1 MSIENVILGTLIQA
15 PRFLELINISDNLF
29 STDKRKRA
37 FQIIARL
44 WEEERPQEIDL
55 TLLASRM
62 GGDGD
67 YSFVSSLLSG
77 LQHLSEENFLSY
89 VTELKKKKI
98 SEKINT
104 VSQKNANYHLK
115 HGEVDPELTLELKKL
130 WAEFDSLDV
139 SRGPFIHPLQEIEA
153 KEISWLWEDRIPLGS
168 LTLFVGDPGEGKSIL
183 CEFLAAKISKGEHLP
198 GDFRNIAPQN
208 SIFITGEDNLSDTVR
223 PRADDAGADCNRIFV
238 LNDKVSNGIFK
249 IDEHLPLIEKE
260 VDRIGNMALLV
271 LDPIT
276 ALGIPI
282 FSSTRDEEK
291 TIRARLLPIISLAQR
306 KNLAIIGVHHCN
318 KDSAK
323 KALYRVLGGID
334 FAAAARAV
342 WLIQRDEDNK
352 RRRFFSSLKSNLSK
366 ESPTLAFSI
375 NGPQGHP
382 KITFETD
389 PVDITAAEILGNED
403 FRDHAFQLN
412 EAKTWL
418 GEILKTNPISADK
431 IKELAKKEEISG
443 ATLRR
448 AKNALAILSI
458 KKGNEWYWDLP

>member
-1 MSIENVILGTLIQA
+1 MSLEKIILGTLILS
-15 PRFLELINISDNLF
+15 PRFLELTEISDKF
-29 STDKRKRA
+29 FTTDKRKRA

-44 WEEERPQEIDL
+44 WEEERPEEIDL
-55 TLLASRM
+55 NLLAANL

-67 YSFVSSLLSG
+67 YSFVSSLLDG

-89 VTELKKKKI
+89 VCELKKRRI
-98 SEKINT
+98 SERINT
-104 VSQKNANYHLK
+104 ISQKNANYHLK
-115 HGEVDPELTLELKKL
+115 CGNLDPELTAELRRL
-130 WAEFDSLDV
+130 WIEFDLLDV
-139 SRGPFIHPLQEIEA
+139 NRDPFIHPLQEIEA

-183 CEFLAAKISKGEHLP
+183 CEFLAAKISRGEHLP
-198 GDFRNIAPQN
+198 GSFKSIAAQN

-223 PRADDAGADCNRIFV
+223 PRADDAGADCSRIFV

-249 IDEHLPLIEKE
+249 IDEHLPLIERE
-260 VDRIGNMALLV
+260 VERIGNMALLV

-282 FSSTRDEEK
+282 FSSTHDQEK

-352 RRRFFSSLKSNLSK
+352 HRRFFSSLKSNLSK

-375 NGPQGHP
+375 DGPQGHP

-418 GEILKTNPISADK
+418 SEILKTTPISADK

-448 AKNALAILSI
+448 AKNAIGIVSI
-458 KKGNEWYWDLP
+458 KRGNEWYWDLP